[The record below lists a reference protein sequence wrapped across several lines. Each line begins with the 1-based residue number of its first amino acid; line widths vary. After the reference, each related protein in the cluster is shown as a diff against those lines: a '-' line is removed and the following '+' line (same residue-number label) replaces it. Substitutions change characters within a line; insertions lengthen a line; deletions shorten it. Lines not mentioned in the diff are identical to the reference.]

1 MTTTTHYIGV
11 VNPSNSAFVNV
22 ASSNTANVTD
32 GTSSNAS
39 ALVEVRWVA
48 NSSLALTVNRKQF
61 IQALDLIKRHVV
73 KGGFN
78 NQGTGDANI
87 PV

>member
-1 MTTTTHYIGV
+1 MSTTNHYIGV
-11 VNPSNSAFVNV
+11 VDPSNSAFVNV
-22 ASSNTANVTD
+22 ASTSTANVTD

-39 ALVEVRWVA
+39 ALVEVRWVS
-48 NSSLALTVNRKQF
+48 NTTITSGVNRKQF
-61 IQALDLIKRHVV
+61 KQALDLIYRHVV

-78 NQGTGDANI
+78 NQGTGDLNV